1 MTSLKTISMFTPY
14 ISPGTIER
22 VSEVLRNPMIGQGRI
37 VDDFERAIQKA
48 IKIPYVVAVNN
59 SASAIRLALSICGVG
74 PGDEVVTTPM
84 TCTLTNHPILEQF
97 ARPVFADVQAYT
109 GNIDPA
115 DVERRITPKTKA
127 IICTHWCGT
136 PCDLDEI
143 NQIARQHGLAV
154 IEDASEAFGACY
166 HGHAIGSHSR
176 FIAFSFHAIQI
187 ITAGEGGAL
196 AVQTA
201 ADDRVA
207 RIQRWYGIDRA
218 GRRPNL
224 LGYYDF
230 DVTTVGYGYYLTNVA
245 AAIGVENLITLPEQK
260 THREKLAELYWQG
273 LRDVP
278 GLTLLRRFEDR
289 VPSYHFFTVLV
300 ERRDDFCRK
309 LNAAGARVS
318 IVHARNDEYTIFGGL
333 REDLPNLDKFSE
345 RYIGLPLHMH
355 LTEEDAIYIVNTI
368 RSGW

>member
-1 MTSLKTISMFTPY
+1 VI
-14 ISPGTIER
+14 
-22 VSEVLRNPMIGQGRI
+22 
-37 VDDFERAIQKA
+37 
-48 IKIPYVVAVNN
+48 AVNN

-97 ARPVFADVQAYT
+97 AKPVFADVQADT
-109 GNIDPA
+109 GNIDPT
-115 DVERRITPKTKA
+115 DVERRLTPKTKA

-136 PCDLDEI
+136 PCDLDEL
-143 NQIARQHGLAV
+143 NQIARQHRLAV
-154 IEDASEAFGACY
+154 IEDASEAFGASY
-166 HGHAIGSHSR
+166 QGHAIGSHSR

-187 ITAGEGGAL
+187 VTASEGGAL
-196 AVQTA
+196 ALQTA
-201 ADDRVA
+201 ADYGVA
-207 RIQRWYGIDRA
+207 RMQRWYGIDRE
-218 GRRPNL
+218 GRRANL

-230 DVTTVGYGYYLTNVA
+230 DVTTVGYGYYFTNVA
-245 AAIGVENLITLPEQK
+245 AAIGKENLTTLSEQQTYRK
-260 THREKLAELYWQG
+260 KLAELYWQG

-278 GLTLLRRFEDR
+278 GLTLLRRFDDR

-309 LNAAGARVS
+309 LNAAGVRVS
-318 IVHARNDEYTIFGGL
+318 IVHARNDEYSIFGGL
-333 REDLPNLDKFSE
+333 RKDLPNLDQFSC

-355 LTEEDAIYIVNTI
+355 LSEEDVRYIVDTI